1 MNKRI
6 ILVIV
11 CLVTLV
17 NQVLAEDKITIND
30 FSLLAGETKDLIIE
44 LDNDVTYAAFQFDL
58 CLPKGISV
66 IEYSADRTRIP
77 EGTTLEM
84 NQQEDGS
91 YRFVAAAMGQEE
103 IKGTSGCIIT
113 IKVKA
118 DESLESGNL
127 TGYFRKVKLS
137 MLDGSGTTYEEMA
150 FPVTIMTLLGDANGD
165 GDVNVAD
172 VDYVIEHIGEALDA
186 TNKAADVNDDGEIN
200 VADVDYIIER
210 IV

>member
-11 CLVTLV
+11 CLLTLI
-17 NQVLAEDKITIND
+17 NQVLAEDKISIND
-30 FSLLAGETKDLIIE
+30 FSLFAGETKDLNIE
-44 LDNDVTYAAFQFDL
+44 LDNEVTYAAFQFDL
-58 CLPKGISV
+58 YLPEGISLM
-66 IEYSADRTRIP
+66 EYSAGKTRMP
-77 EGTTLEM
+77 EETTLEM

-91 YRFVAAAMGQEE
+91 YRFISVAMGQEE
-103 IKGTSGCIIT
+103 IKGTSGSIIT

-118 DESLESGNL
+118 GENLESGNL

-137 MLDGSGTTYEEMA
+137 MLDGSGATYEVMS
-150 FPVTIMTLLGDANGD
+150 FPITIMTLLGDANGD
-165 GDVNVAD
+165 GEVNVAD
-172 VDYVIEHIGEALDA
+172 VDYVIEHIGEGLDA